1 MAPGLTPV
9 PSTRPPTSGVHERPE
24 PPPIPRSYRTLRS
37 LEAVGREAVALARQ
51 ATLFHRDVTVVIPSA
66 RSGDHVAVFVHGLFA
81 TAGVLRPL
89 RAQIEAGTGAL
100 TSTFT
105 YAPGPCVQSIAERLA
120 EIVRGLPEDVRIHL
134 IGHSVGGIV
143 SRWFVQELGGDPR
156 VVQTIS
162 IGSPFHGTTKARLFP
177 APIGRDIM
185 PGSALLARLSTG
197 RLNGV
202 PHLSIAGSDDQVVP
216 TGAMFPLG
224 EGLMIDGCGHNGLVY
239 HPTTL
244 STVLRR
250 IRTVQAAAAA
260 CDAWSSIG

>member
-1 MAPGLTPV
+1 
-9 PSTRPPTSGVHERPE
+9 
-24 PPPIPRSYRTLRS
+24 
-37 LEAVGREAVALARQ
+37 VGREAVALARQ
-51 ATLFHRDVTVVIPSA
+51 ATLLHRDVVTEVIPTP
-66 RSGDHVAVFVHGLFA
+66 RRGDHVAVFVHGLFA

-89 RAQIEAGTGAL
+89 RVQIEAGAGAL

-105 YAPGPCVQSIAERLA
+105 YAPGPCVQTIAERLA
-120 EIVRGLPEDVRIHL
+120 ELVRGLPGDVRIHL

-162 IGSPFHGTTKARLFP
+162 LGSPFNGTTKARFFP
-177 APIGRDIM
+177 APIGRDIV
-185 PGSALLARLSTG
+185 PGSALLARLSAG

-216 TGAMFPLG
+216 TGALFALG
-224 EGLMIDGCGHNGLVY
+224 EGMVIDGCGHNGLVY

-244 STVLRR
+244 STVLRK
-250 IRTVQAAAAA
+250 IRAVQAAAAA

>member
-1 MAPGLTPV
+1 MAPGFTPV
-9 PSTRPPTSGVHERPE
+9 YSAAPPISGVHERPE
-24 PPPIPRSYRTLRS
+24 PPSSPRSYLRS

-51 ATLFHRDVTVVIPSA
+51 ATLFHRDVTVVIPRA
-66 RSGDHVAVFVHGLFA
+66 QSGDHVAVFVHGLFA

-89 RAQIEAGTGAL
+89 RSQIEASTGAL
-100 TSTFT
+100 TATFT

-120 EIVRGLPEDVRIHL
+120 ELVQSLPEGVCIHL
-134 IGHSVGGIV
+134 IGHSVGGVV

-162 IGSPFHGTTKARLFP
+162 IGSPFQGTTKARLFP
-177 APIGRDIM
+177 APIGRDIV
-185 PGSALLARLSTG
+185 PGSPLLALLSSG
-197 RLNGV
+197 SLNGV

-216 TGAMFPLG
+216 HGAIFPLG
-224 EGLMIDGCGHNGLVY
+224 EGRVIEGCGHNGLLY

-244 STVLRR
+244 ATVLDR

-260 CDAWSSIG
+260 CDARSGVG

>member
-1 MAPGLTPV
+1 MAPGFTPV
-9 PSTRPPTSGVHERPE
+9 QSTRPPNSGVHERPE
-24 PPPIPRSYRTLRS
+24 PPSVPRSYLRS
-37 LEAVGREAVALARQ
+37 LEAAGREAVALARQ
-51 ATLFHRDVTVVIPSA
+51 ATLLHRDMSVVIPSA

-89 RAQIEAGTGAL
+89 RAQIEAGAGAL

-105 YAPGPCVQSIAERLA
+105 YAPGPSVQSIAERLA
-120 EIVRGLPEDVRIHL
+120 AIVRGLPGDVRIHL

-162 IGSPFHGTTKARLFP
+162 LGSPFNGTNKARFLP
-177 APIGRDIM
+177 APIGRDIV
-185 PGSALLARLSTG
+185 PGSPPLSRLSAG

-216 TGAMFPLG
+216 SGALFGLG
-224 EGLMIDGCGHNGLVY
+224 EGMVIDGCGHNGLVY

-244 STVLRR
+244 STVLRK
-250 IRTVQAAAAA
+250 IREVQAATAV